1 MTARGPDMP
10 ASTSEAVTRG
20 IRVHV
25 DAAYAP
31 QHSHPSQQKWVFV
44 YSVRITNESAGR
56 VQLLS
61 RQWII
66 TDATGRMEEVRGD
79 GVIGQQ
85 PVIDPG
91 ESFDRHLRLPARDA
105 VRLDERHLRD
115 AGPRRRA
122 VCRGDCALQPRRA
135 VQRALIVAVA
145 SAHSS
150 GRCRIRQSS
159 TMRPPIRCSW
169 MMRSRTGG
177 SHPRYHAP
185 SG

>member
-1 MTARGPDMP
+1 MP

-44 YSVRITNESAGR
+44 YSVRITNESKAR

-66 TDATGRMEEVRGD
+66 TDATGRVEEVRGD

-91 ESFDRHLRLPARDA
+91 ESFAYTSGCPLETPFGSMKGTYEMQGPGGERFAVEIAPFSLDA
-105 VRLDERHLRD
+105 PFSVH
-115 AGPRRRA
+115 
-122 VCRGDCALQPRRA
+122 
-135 VQRALIVAVA
+135 
-145 SAHSS
+145 
-150 GRCRIRQSS
+150 
-159 TMRPPIRCSW
+159 
-169 MMRSRTGG
+169 
-177 SHPRYHAP
+177 
-185 SG
+185 